1 MNLLFR
7 QNFLLFRNAT
17 PPFCHCSSLGDP
29 LFLKQKIAIFFVP
42 SGGEG
47 LGCTLRFAKMLKQ
60 CARHAVTL
68 RKDTQAITHCA
79 CSHCFEHI
87 KGVSNNR
94 THTFEKTK
102 KDMLPCLWC
111 CHHRNFAFHVLVSF
125 NYVSLVYMVPQWI
138 HARHFSLEKV
148 YLEKF
153 CMGCS
158 QHATAQ
164 GVFCSF
170 VLLTS
175 GSVLLICD

>member
-1 MNLLFR
+1 
-7 QNFLLFRNAT
+7 
-17 PPFCHCSSLGDP
+17 
-29 LFLKQKIAIFFVP
+29 
-42 SGGEG
+42 
-47 LGCTLRFAKMLKQ
+47 MLKQ

-102 KDMLPCLWC
+102 KDMLPCLCC
-111 CHHRNFAFHVLVSF
+111 CHHRNFAFHALVSF
-125 NYVSLVYMVPQWI
+125 NYVSLVYMVPLGI
-138 HARHFSLEKV
+138 HARHFSLEKI

-175 GSVLLICD
+175 GSVLLICDWTLIAQLILHFALNKRTRQLVRVTFWCTPFLF